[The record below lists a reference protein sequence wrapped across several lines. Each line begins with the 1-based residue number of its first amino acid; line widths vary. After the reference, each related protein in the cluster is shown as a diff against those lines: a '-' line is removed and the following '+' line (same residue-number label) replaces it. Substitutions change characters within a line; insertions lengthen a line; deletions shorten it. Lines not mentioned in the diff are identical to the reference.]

1 MKKLLTLILLLMA
14 SVEMYAQ
21 SNVTTFLGIPVD
33 GTKSSMIQKLEKKG
47 FVYNQEEDLLEGEF
61 NGQDVFIGIQTQK
74 GKVWGITVGY
84 NMSLDAINIKMTYEN
99 LCNQFQDNSR
109 YMVLSEDPLP
119 ESKDLKHEKIVNKKR
134 YSTIYIQNPQY
145 NETDWTRMVIVSL
158 SPVEIKGYTTG
169 YYSVAITYVNGL
181 DMANGEDL

>member
-1 MKKLLTLILLLMA
+1 MKKLLTLILLLMV

-74 GKVWGITVGY
+74 GKVWGIT
-84 NMSLDAINIKMTYEN
+84 LA
-99 LCNQFQDNSR
+99 
-109 YMVLSEDPLP
+109 
-119 ESKDLKHEKIVNKKR
+119 
-134 YSTIYIQNPQY
+134 TICLLMP
-145 NETDWTRMVIVSL
+145 
-158 SPVEIKGYTTG
+158 
-169 YYSVAITYVNGL
+169 
-181 DMANGEDL
+181 